1 MDYTDDTS
9 VNALIQEM
17 HKPCPDIPE
26 PTITS
31 KDIDELMRWMEEQQ
45 KKQPQWLF
53 VSLETYWS
61 IKRARLDGVHHLP
74 RRKIRK
80 CFLRKRQAR
89 IYQGKRHL
97 LRCQQQMAHRE
108 PEKFTL

>member
-1 MDYTDDTS
+1 MDYPTFSGSGILTKAEIDQM
-9 VNALIQEM
+9 IQ
-17 HKPCPDIPE
+17 
-26 PTITS
+26 
-31 KDIDELMRWMEEQQ
+31 WMQEEQERQ
-45 KKQPQWLF
+45 RKRPPLIF

-61 IKRARLDGVHHLP
+61 IKRARLYGVNHLP

-89 IYQGKRHL
+89 IEQSKRHL
-97 LRCQQQMAHRE
+97 LRCQKQMLHRE